1 MNELKLKQNLK
12 KITIF
17 FVIISFL
24 IFAFGAVASYSL
36 DQVFKDTM
44 HQQINAQAI
53 QYKNSINKKIQSGL
67 QTLYALNSLISF
79 SEYIQ
84 PEVFENALYESNNK
98 LVFFRMVY
106 FDTNGDGIRVTTNG
120 DIEKNV
126 KPEDM
131 NENIQKAIKEAWTGE
146 TTISDIYYDE
156 GIEKNVIAYVVPVKK
171 DDKVTGVVAASQSID
186 TFGKTLDNQGILSD
200 NGIVMLVD
208 KNGEVLTSSTNL
220 LNKNIEDV
228 KDLKSIDD
236 KTKDKIISSISNL
249 KSSNIPL
256 KINGSLCYAIVEPVG
271 IKDWSLVIIDSA
283 TGINRSMYQNINI
296 TRVTSIISLALAI
309 ICIFSGYR
317 QIKKSNDNLLK
328 LAYYDRLTGAYNME
342 KFNMLLDEMWDKQD
356 KNSAVV
362 AIDIKQF
369 KFVNEIFG
377 EDMANKLLYQIKTI
391 IDKNIHKEDEFFCRE
406 NADLFFIFM
415 REAEQQ
421 KIVDR
426 VNVLISQIKSIVLS
440 RHQQYPI
447 SVCCGMAFTS
457 DFIGEKQQFMTRVM
471 FALNRAKLSGKS
483 NNIKF
488 YDLELHKTEQMQ
500 NYIESHMQE
509 ALNSGEFKLFLQPK
523 FKLQDGSLY
532 GAEALVRWKTN
543 DDKMIFPDQFIPL
556 FEENGFC
563 TKLDLYM
570 VEKVCKQLRRWIDKG
585 YKPINISVNQSK
597 LLFYKENYVERLCNI
612 TRKYNISPS
621 LITLE
626 ILEGLALNNVDEL
639 NNKIRKLKQKGFKIS
654 MDDFGS
660 GYSSLNTLG
669 NIDID
674 ELKLD
679 KSFLMIASNTNG
691 HRQRLIMEQI
701 IVLAK
706 KMNMYTVAEG
716 VETKENEQMIK
727 ELGCDFGQGYYYSRP
742 ISAKEF
748 GEKYMKERKKHE

>member
-36 DQVFKDTM
+36 GQVFRDTM
-44 HQQINAQAI
+44 YQQINAQAVE
-53 QYKNSINKKIQSGL
+53 YKNSINRKVQSGL
-67 QTLYALNSLISF
+67 QTLYALNSLMSF

-84 PEVFENALYESNNK
+84 PEVFENALYESNNQS
-98 LVFFRMVY
+98 VFFRMVY
-106 FDTNGDGIRVTTNG
+106 FNNDKTGIRVTTNG
-120 DIEKNV
+120 DIERNIKL
-126 KPEDM
+126 EDI
-131 NENIQKAIKEAWTGE
+131 NENIQKSIKEAWDGKTS
-146 TTISDIYYDE
+146 ISDVYYDD
-156 GIEKNVIAYVVPVKK
+156 GIEQNVIAYAVPVKK
-171 DDKVTGVVAASQSID
+171 DNQIEGVIAASQSINIFTPIVD
-186 TFGKTLDNQGILSD
+186 TKGILSD

-208 KNGEVLTSSTNL
+208 KNGKLLTGSTNFSS
-220 LNKNIEDV
+220 KNIENIN
-228 KDLKSIDD
+228 DLKLIDD
-236 KTKDKIISSISNL
+236 KTKDKIILSASNL
-249 KSSNIPL
+249 KQSNITL
-256 KINGSLCYAIVEPVG
+256 KINKSLCYAIVEPVG
-271 IKDWSLVIIDSA
+271 ISDWSLVVIDNA
-283 TGINRSMYQNINI
+283 TGVNKSMYQNMHI
-296 TRVTSIISLALAI
+296 TRVTSIIPLALAI
-309 ICIFSGYR
+309 ICIFCGYR

-328 LAYYDRLTGAYNME
+328 LAYYDSLTGAYNME
-342 KFNMLLDEMWDKQD
+342 KFNMLLNEAWNKEDK
-356 KNSAVV
+356 KSAVV

-377 EDMANKLLYQIKTI
+377 EDMANKLLCHIKTI
-391 IDKNIHKEDEFFCRE
+391 IDKNINKDEFFCRE

-415 REAEQQ
+415 REDEQQ

-426 VNVLISQIKSIVLS
+426 INCLIAQINNIILNK
-440 RHQQYPI
+440 HQQYPI
-447 SVCCGMAFTS
+447 SIYCGAAFTS
-457 DFIGEKQQFMTRVM
+457 DFTGEKQQFMTRVM
-471 FALNRAKLSGKS
+471 FALNRAKLSCKN
-483 NNIKF
+483 NNIRF

-509 ALNSGEFKLFLQPK
+509 ALNSEEFKLFLQPK
-523 FKLQDGSLY
+523 IKLEDGKLY
-532 GAEALVRWKTN
+532 GAEALVRWVTSDN
-543 DDKMIFPDQFIPL
+543 KMIFPDQFIPL

-570 VEKVCKQLRRWIDKG
+570 VEKACKYLRRWIDKG
-585 YKPINISVNQSK
+585 YEPINISVNQSK
-597 LLFYKENYVERLCNI
+597 LLFYKENYVESLCKI
-612 TRKYNISPS
+612 IKKYSIPPS

-626 ILEGLALNNVDEL
+626 ILEGLALNNVNQL
-639 NNKIRKLKQKGFKIS
+639 NDKIKKLKEQGFKIS

-669 NIDID
+669 NLDID

-679 KSFLMIASNTNG
+679 KTFLMIASNTDG
-691 HRQRLIMEQI
+691 YRQKLIMEQI

-727 ELGCDFGQGYYYSRP
+727 QLGCDFGQGYYYSKP

-748 GEKYMKERKKHE
+748 EKIYMRERKKHE

>member
-36 DQVFKDTM
+36 GQVFRDTM
-44 HQQINAQAI
+44 YQQINAQAVE
-53 QYKNSINKKIQSGL
+53 YKNSINRKVQSGL
-67 QTLYALNSLISF
+67 QTLYALNSLMSF

-84 PEVFENALYESNNK
+84 PEVFENALYESNNQS
-98 LVFFRMVY
+98 VFFRMVY
-106 FDTNGDGIRVTTNG
+106 FNNDKTGIRVTTNG
-120 DIEKNV
+120 DIERNIKL
-126 KPEDM
+126 EDI
-131 NENIQKAIKEAWTGE
+131 NENIQKSIKEAWDGKTS
-146 TTISDIYYDE
+146 ISDVYYDD
-156 GIEKNVIAYVVPVKK
+156 GIEQNVIAYAVPVKK
-171 DDKVTGVVAASQSID
+171 DNQIEGVIAASQSID
-186 TFGKTLDNQGILSD
+186 IFTPIVDTKGILSD

-208 KNGEVLTSSTNL
+208 KNGKLLTGSTNFSS
-220 LNKNIEDV
+220 KNIENIN
-228 KDLKSIDD
+228 DLKSIDD
-236 KTKDKIISSISNL
+236 KTKDKIILSASNL
-249 KSSNIPL
+249 KQSNITL
-256 KINGSLCYAIVEPVG
+256 KINKSLCYAIVQPVG
-271 IKDWSLVIIDSA
+271 ISDWSLVVIDNA
-283 TGINRSMYQNINI
+283 TGVNKSMYQKMHI

-309 ICIFSGYR
+309 ICIFCGYR

-328 LAYYDRLTGAYNME
+328 LAYYDSLTGAYNME
-342 KFNMLLDEMWDKQD
+342 KFNMLLDEVWNKED

-377 EDMANKLLYQIKTI
+377 EDMANKLLCHIKTI
-391 IDKNIHKEDEFFCRE
+391 IDKNINKDEFFCRE

-415 REAEQQ
+415 REDEQQ

-426 VNVLISQIKSIVLS
+426 INCLIAQINNIILNK
-440 RHQQYPI
+440 HQQYPI
-447 SVCCGMAFTS
+447 SIYCGAAFTS
-457 DFIGEKQQFMTRVM
+457 DFTGEKQQFMTRVM
-471 FALNRAKLSGKS
+471 FALNRAKLSGKN
-483 NNIKF
+483 NNIRF

-509 ALNSGEFKLFLQPK
+509 ALNSEEFKLFLQPK
-523 FKLQDGSLY
+523 IKLEDGKLY
-532 GAEALVRWKTN
+532 GAEALVRWVTSDN
-543 DDKMIFPDQFIPL
+543 KMIFPDQFIPL

-570 VEKVCKQLRRWIDKG
+570 VEKACKYLRRWIHTG
-585 YKPINISVNQSK
+585 YEPINISVNQSK
-597 LLFYKENYVERLCNI
+597 LLFYKENYVESLCRI
-612 TRKYNISPS
+612 TKRYGIPPS

-626 ILEGLALNNVDEL
+626 ILEGLALNNVNQL
-639 NNKIRKLKQKGFKIS
+639 NDKIKKLKEQGFKIS

-669 NIDID
+669 NLDID

-679 KSFLMIASNTNG
+679 KTFLMIASNTDG
-691 HRQRLIMEQI
+691 YRQKLIMEQI

-727 ELGCDFGQGYYYSRP
+727 QLGCDFGQGYYYSKP

-748 GEKYMKERKKHE
+748 EKIYMRERKKHE